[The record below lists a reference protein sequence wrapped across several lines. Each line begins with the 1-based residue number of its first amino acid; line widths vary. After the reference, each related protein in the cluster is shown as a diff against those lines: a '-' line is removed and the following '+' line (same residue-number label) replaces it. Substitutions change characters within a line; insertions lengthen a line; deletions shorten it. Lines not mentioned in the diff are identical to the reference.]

1 MWSWCHRISIPAMC
15 WCYRATSNVLSV
27 FQQVRPKLNPIQKG
41 HGPYLVENK
50 VAETGESRIW
60 VKFRHHH
67 QKSTDSSVVLG

>member
-1 MWSWCHRISIPAMC
+1 MLPLCNHYYYPQVDYMWSWCHRISIPAMC

-50 VAETGESRIW
+50 VAETGES
-60 VKFRHHH
+60 
-67 QKSTDSSVVLG
+67 